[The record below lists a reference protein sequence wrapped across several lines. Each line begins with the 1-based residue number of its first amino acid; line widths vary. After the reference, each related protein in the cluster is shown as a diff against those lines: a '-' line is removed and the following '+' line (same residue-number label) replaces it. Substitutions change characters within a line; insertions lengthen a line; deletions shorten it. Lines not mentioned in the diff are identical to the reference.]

1 MKKKKT
7 SKKQKEVKKPIRI
20 SIEELE
26 QSRTGGQIALSGFS
40 YQFLYSCYLI
50 LSESNEDT
58 TFHLEGIEDIDH
70 YKCEVSSRSS
80 THIQLKYSTQRQDAS
95 FLKDVLKNFLEA
107 YLFDA
112 SHNFKLVYDFT
123 VAKGNLSKIFDN
135 SLDESST
142 KYWNGIIQD
151 IKADNSHWNWTR
163 FSFDS
168 FIKKLSFE
176 KQDKNVLSEK
186 IEQLLIEK
194 YDITTGNIALFA
206 NGIKICCLE
215 KMERRE
221 SINQQQLNTIIQSI
235 KDDIS
240 KGIQN
245 PAHSWIKKIDFNISN
260 ISNRGSDFSYF
271 EGKKATPQDI
281 VMQLPV
287 RRIHTENEIE
297 ESIQN
302 NRVTVIKAS
311 SGQGKTTIALQ
322 VAYNLCS
329 EYTIYQLVWCNDSK
343 ELDSIVQYFKSRVRL
358 GEKPLIVIDNL
369 DSQLGEWNRL
379 AQLLQEDVSY
389 HYKLLLTTRED
400 DWYNYSGN
408 LSNVRALQ
416 IVKLSLNE
424 QEAKGIFEVLQ
435 KSQKL
440 HQSITDWRNSW
451 AKVSDKKLL
460 IEFVYLL
467 THGEMISERI
477 AHQITQIN
485 NTDTGRIKCEI
496 LRKVCFA
503 DICGIKIPVSKLV
516 ESLLEATSRDY
527 GELLK
532 SVENEF
538 LIRVDTTE
546 KYVEGLHP
554 VRSQHIVD
562 KLHEF
567 TEISDTALQVVKITD
582 VTYFPK
588 LFSNLPQLITNKTG
602 FYSTIVKNLWDA
614 KNLSSYVLALKG
626 LLSGNVMQYYA
637 NNQSAFDD
645 ANSHGGLYLLS
656 TELNPFIHFEEF
668 GYSLRTLDEL
678 KEITPDNANIQ
689 YLCDL
694 RDSVPKIVLSETD
707 IYYFCEALFGR
718 LEGTNLIELTDDITS
733 YATIAYWLLNIDRK
747 FNLSNN
753 ISLEAIW
760 AAKEK
765 HTINVISDIM
775 YTCFCGNKET
785 YNSFV
790 KDNLSTIMA
799 YLKME
804 TESLNL
810 YLSESGNEIHVE
822 YILLPSDIRKGNEES
837 VSRIKLICKTLPI
850 FNVYHSNAISP
861 KIDIISRY
869 DIPDD
874 AHKAM
879 PIRNV
884 IIMFHQEFASLWDK
898 TIMSNYECD
907 SIFDWLYLWFSV
919 RKNIVTLSEKCVAI
933 ICKLLEGK
941 QVGNLA
947 SEIDN
952 LRTEINKQLIRE
964 YRYPNQDRP
973 FEEKAILPEGF
984 IEVKTDYFGGMQN
997 FCNQLVKFLLRDPE
1011 QSRLAVINLTTAHYS
1026 MHRMQKYFGAIV
1038 DEQGM
1043 LLHVHNELN
1052 MIEELNLQ
1060 SLIITCQYFNEH
1072 MPSKYFNKYA
1082 IKPWY
1087 NKNYEKLMI
1096 DSKTALSGL
1105 SEVFLLTYPEKYY
1118 NNGILKFYPI
1128 IVDDLDVTNP
1138 EMLIKFLYLCTPIA
1152 SLDYSYI
1159 VVANK
1164 NKQSQII
1171 LNGLRI
1177 PIQFLKD
1184 FKVAFD
1190 TEDEQLIQNL
1200 SLPFPEEI
1208 AQQFLNC
1215 FDQKY
1220 ELFIPTRSKYDGM
1233 ESVLEL
1239 LWAFSRSKKELIA
1252 DHDSDY
1258 LSLIEKNLKEKIF
1271 ILLKKIENHIP
1282 YNDFCKLTQ
1291 ICEDTFKGN
1300 PFDDVELNIFNNQL
1314 ITNVLEQLS

>member
-7 SKKQKEVKKPIRI
+7 SKKQKEVIKPVRI

-26 QSRTGGQIALSGFS
+26 KSRTGGQIALSGFS

-50 LSESNEDT
+50 LSESNENT

-70 YKCEVSSRSS
+70 YKCEVSSKSS
-80 THIQLKYSTQRQDAS
+80 THIQLKYSTQKQDAS

-107 YLFDA
+107 YLFDV

-135 SLDESST
+135 SIDESST
-142 KYWNGIIQD
+142 KYWNEVIQN
-151 IKADNSHWNWTR
+151 IKTENSHWNWTG

-176 KQDKNVLSEK
+176 KQDKNILSEK
-186 IEQLLIEK
+186 IEKLLIEK

-245 PAHSWIKKIDFNISN
+245 PAHSWIKKLDFNISN
-260 ISNRGSDFSYF
+260 PGNDVSYF

-287 RRIHTENEIE
+287 RRIHTEKEIE

-311 SGQGKTTIALQ
+311 SGQGKTTMALQ
-322 VAYNLCS
+322 VAFNLCS
-329 EYTIYQLVWCNDSK
+329 EYSIYQLVWCNDSK
-343 ELDSIVQYFKSRVRL
+343 ELDSIVQYFKSRVKL

-369 DSQLGEWNRL
+369 DSQLCEWNRL

-408 LSNVRALQ
+408 LSNVRSLQ

-424 QEAKGIFEVLQ
+424 QEAKSIFEVLQ
-435 KSQKL
+435 KSQIL
-440 HQSITDWRNSW
+440 HQSITDWRSSW

-477 AHQITQIN
+477 AHQISQIN

-516 ESLLEATSRDY
+516 ESLLEATNRDF

-562 KLHEF
+562 KLHEY

-588 LFSNLPQLITNKTG
+588 LFSNLPQLITNKKG

-614 KNLSSYVLALKG
+614 ENLSSYVLALKG
-626 LLSGNVMQYYA
+626 LLSGNVMQYYVQ
-637 NNQSAFDD
+637 NQSAFDD
-645 ANSHGGLYLLS
+645 ANSHGGLFLLS
-656 TELNPFIHFEEF
+656 TELNPFIQFEEF
-668 GYSLRTLDEL
+668 EYSLRTLDEL
-678 KEITPDNANIQ
+678 KKITPDNVNIQ

-707 IYYFCEALFGR
+707 VYYFCEALFGR
-718 LEGTNLIELTDDITS
+718 LKGNNLTELTDDITS
-733 YATIAYWLLNIDRK
+733 YATIAYWLLNFDRK

-760 AAKEK
+760 AAKENL
-765 HTINVISDIM
+765 TINVISSIM
-775 YTCFCGNKET
+775 YTCFCGNKAT

-790 KDNLSTIMA
+790 KNNLSTIMT
-799 YLKME
+799 YLKMS
-804 TESLNL
+804 TASLKL
-810 YLSESGNEIHVE
+810 YLSENGNEIHVE

-837 VSRIKLICKTLPI
+837 VSRIKTICKTLPI
-850 FNVYHSNAISP
+850 FEIYHANAVSP
-861 KIDIISRY
+861 KLDIISGY

-879 PIRNV
+879 PIRNI
-884 IIMFHQEFASLWDK
+884 IIMFHEEFASLWDK
-898 TIMSNYECD
+898 TIMRNYECD
-907 SIFDWLYLWFSV
+907 SIFEWLNRWFSV
-919 RKNIVTLSEKCVAI
+919 RKNIVTLSEKCVAS

-941 QVGNLA
+941 QLGSLA
-947 SEIDN
+947 SEIEN
-952 LRTEINKQLIRE
+952 LRTEINKELIRE

-973 FEEKAILPEGF
+973 FEEKAVLPEGF
-984 IEVKTDYFGGMQN
+984 SKIETDYFGGIQN

-1011 QSRLAVINLTTAHYS
+1011 QSRLAVINLTTAHGS

-1043 LLHVHNELN
+1043 LLHEHNELN
-1052 MIEELNLQ
+1052 MIEEINLQ

-1082 IKPWY
+1082 IKHWY
-1087 NKNYEKLMI
+1087 NKNYGKLMI

-1118 NNGILKFYPI
+1118 NDGVLKFYPV

-1138 EMLIKFLYLCTPIA
+1138 EVLIKFLYLCTPIA
-1152 SLDYSYI
+1152 SLDYSYL

-1164 NKQSQII
+1164 NKKSQII
-1171 LNGLRI
+1171 PNGLRI
-1177 PIQFLKD
+1177 PTQFLKNL
-1184 FKVAFD
+1184 KVAVD
-1190 TEDEQLIQNL
+1190 TEDEQLIQKL
-1200 SLPFPEEI
+1200 SPPFPEEI

-1220 ELFIPTRSKYDGM
+1220 ELFIPTRSEYDGVD
-1233 ESVLEL
+1233 SVFEL
-1239 LWAFSRSKKELIA
+1239 LWAFSRSKKELTA
-1252 DHDSDY
+1252 DPDSDY
-1258 LSLIEKNLKEKIF
+1258 LSSIEKNLKEKIF
-1271 ILLKKIENHIP
+1271 ILLRKIENHMP
-1282 YNDFCKLTQ
+1282 YNDFCELTQ

-1300 PFDDVELNIFNNQL
+1300 PFDDVELNTFNNQL
-1314 ITNVLEQLS
+1314 ITKFLEQLS